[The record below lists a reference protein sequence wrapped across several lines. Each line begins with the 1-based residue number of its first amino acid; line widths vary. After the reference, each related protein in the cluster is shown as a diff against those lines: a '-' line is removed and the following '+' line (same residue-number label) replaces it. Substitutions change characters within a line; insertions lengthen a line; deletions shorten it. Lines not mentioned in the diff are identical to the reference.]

1 MTTVTVSSKFQ
12 VVIPED
18 VRSRMKLQPGQKV
31 VVVEKDG
38 VVHLIP
44 LKPSRSC
51 VVWLRVRRLRTFV
64 KRLTAFEVNRLIR
77 VDRVLHRRPI
87 SREVCSVCAERTRR
101 IR

>member
-44 LKPSRSC
+44 LKP
-51 VVWLRVRRLRTFV
+51 V
-64 KRLTAFEVNRLIR
+64 KDMRGMAKGAKAETIR
-77 VDRVLHRRPI
+77 EETDRV
-87 SREVCSVCAERTRR
+87 
-101 IR
+101 

>member
-44 LKPSRSC
+44 LKS
-51 VVWLRVRRLRTFV
+51 VKELRGVAKGAKAET
-64 KRLTAFEVNRLIR
+64 IR
-77 VDRVLHRRPI
+77 EETDRV
-87 SREVCSVCAERTRR
+87 
-101 IR
+101 

>member
-12 VVIPED
+12 VVIPEN

-44 LKPSRSC
+44 LKP
-51 VVWLRVRRLRTFV
+51 V
-64 KRLTAFEVNRLIR
+64 KDTRGMAKGAKVEGIR
-77 VDRVLHRRPI
+77 EETDRV
-87 SREVCSVCAERTRR
+87 
-101 IR
+101 